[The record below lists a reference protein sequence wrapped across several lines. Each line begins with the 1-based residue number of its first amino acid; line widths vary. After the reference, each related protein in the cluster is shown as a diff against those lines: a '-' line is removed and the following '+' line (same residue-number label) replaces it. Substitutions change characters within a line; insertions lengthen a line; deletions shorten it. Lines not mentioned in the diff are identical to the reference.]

1 MNLLTLLAAIVPV
14 VAAASPLDGVW
25 VPSTLKQALESGQPG
40 EMPCWI
46 RIEGGEPPS
55 IVEDCQGER
64 ASWSDVAQ
72 AMQRTGTLE
81 VEGRIAEG
89 GRRLVLRAGAPN
101 ELERVVLAPEGG
113 VREVQ
118 RLYRLPEG
126 TEERLANWSA
136 AQRLLVHPF
145 RTADG
150 ARVEFRSDG
159 TYRFAEETGRYEME
173 SWPLVEGA
181 VGLLTLT
188 STEGRQRLHWVVAS
202 GERVG
207 LSPAQ
212 ESWQLEKLRTL
223 RDQALATARR
233 QEEAR
238 SAHGAGEGNSD
249 GAAFTGIGV
258 GFDGTAPGS
267 GSDSPQGRAVDTTE
281 QRLDA
286 MVERLRGTQA
296 MARQQPD
303 EPPVGQVA
311 VGAEGGDPVPASA
324 KGIPAADSGGAA
336 PIFRVDPED
345 VTVWLVQDDRP
356 PAMQPPV
363 EVAALDEE
371 NPTEIPAIAQPIA
384 PQRKGCGCNSGGAM
398 GGLALLP
405 LVGLAFHRPHRG
417 HPKG

>member
-1 MNLLTLLAAIVPV
+1 MNLLTLLAALVPV

-101 ELERVVLAPEGG
+101 ELERVVLGPEGG

-150 ARVEFRSDG
+150 AKVEFRSDG

-188 STEGRQRLHWVVAS
+188 STEGRQRLHWVVSS

-238 SAHGAGEGNSD
+238 VAAGAGEASPG
-249 GAAFTGIGV
+249 GAGAFTGIGV
-258 GFDGTAPGS
+258 GFDGTAPAG
-267 GSDSPQGRAVDTTE
+267 GDLPQGSAVDTTE

-286 MVERLRGTQA
+286 MVERLRGSPA
-296 MARQQPD
+296 MDRQQPG
-303 EPPVGQVA
+303 EGPVGQVA
-311 VGAEGGDPVPASA
+311 LGAEGADPVPASA
-324 KGIPAADSGGAA
+324 EGIPAADSGGAA

-356 PAMQPPV
+356 AAMPPPG

-371 NPTEIPAIAQPIA
+371 GPVEIPAIAQPIA

-405 LVGLAFHRPHRG
+405 LLGLVWYRPRRG